1 MNFIMHTQ
9 GGAWLYS
16 SRLSRVF
23 HDRSRVKQCMLRSRF
38 ASIVG
43 TWCSQELMPSCCCA
57 YLLALPSCIPQPG
70 VLTVLAAATALLSRR
85 NNFSFFFTFWDELY
99 GTAHDAP
106 PPVGLSVMVT
116 HAVYGFAIITTWFHL
131 LPFYPVSFFT
141 TWVLLYLVIPPTA
154 ASAVAN
160 WVGLPEATRRI
171 SGWFMDI
178 YRRDNYVT
186 YAPSG
191 AAGSFQA
198 ATGAGNARDQDSK
211 DTAAAADS
219 ASTVS
224 NASAAAK
231 QAPQPP
237 AYIFAC
243 HPTGLLSRAA
253 FLTFGARGWCS
264 PVSGLPRVR
273 VAVSSILLRVPVPFW
288 REFLLACGCV
298 PADRRSLRQA
308 LLSGTSVA
316 ITPGGWAEAGY
327 LQSYRLVLQRRKGFV
342 ALAAQTGGR
351 DGGVGLE
358 ADSDVEAV
366 CGCMEHIQHM
376 DCHQF

>member
-1 MNFIMHTQ
+1 
-9 GGAWLYS
+9 LP
-16 SRLSRVF
+16 L
-23 HDRSRVKQCMLRSRF
+23 
-38 ASIVG
+38 
-43 TWCSQELMPSCCCA
+43 P
-57 YLLALPSCIPQPG
+57 LLAPVCLSC
-70 VLTVLAAATALLSRR
+70 RK
-85 NNFSFFFTFWDELY
+85 NFAFFFTYWDDIY
-99 GTAHDAP
+99 GTLYDALP
-106 PPVGLSVMVT
+106 IVTLPVLAV
-116 HAVYGFAIITTWFHL
+116 HAVYAVVVISTLYHIL
-131 LPFYPVSFFT
+131 VFYPVSFIT

-160 WVGLPEATRRI
+160 WVGLPEVTRMLF
-171 SGWFMDI
+171 GWAMDI

-298 PADRRSLRQA
+298 PADRHGLRQA

-351 DGGVGLE
+351 DGGLCWRPCLGPSGVKRTYGV
-358 ADSDVEAV
+358 S
-366 CGCMEHIQHM
+366 H
-376 DCHQF
+376 

>member
-1 MNFIMHTQ
+1 
-9 GGAWLYS
+9 LP
-16 SRLSRVF
+16 L
-23 HDRSRVKQCMLRSRF
+23 
-38 ASIVG
+38 
-43 TWCSQELMPSCCCA
+43 P
-57 YLLALPSCIPQPG
+57 LLAPVCLSC
-70 VLTVLAAATALLSRR
+70 RK
-85 NNFSFFFTFWDELY
+85 NFAFFFTYWDDIY
-99 GTAHDAP
+99 GTLYDALP
-106 PPVGLSVMVT
+106 IVTLPVLAV
-116 HAVYGFAIITTWFHL
+116 HAVYAVVVISTLYHIL
-131 LPFYPVSFFT
+131 VFYPVSFIT

-160 WVGLPEATRRI
+160 WVGLPEVTRMLF
-171 SGWFMDI
+171 GWAMDI

-198 ATGAGNARDQDSK
+198 ATGAATPTAAGKGAKLASPFAPKSSPDSDTQPVRDQDSK
-211 DTAAAADS
+211 DTAAAAADDPS
-219 ASTVS
+219 TASD
-224 NASAAAK
+224 ASPAGQ
-231 QAPQPP
+231 QAIQSP

-273 VAVSSILLRVPVPFW
+273 MAVSSILLRVPVPFW

-298 PADRRSLRQA
+298 PADRHGLRQA

-351 DGGVGLE
+351 DGGLCWRPCLGPSGVKRTYGV
-358 ADSDVEAV
+358 S
-366 CGCMEHIQHM
+366 H
-376 DCHQF
+376 